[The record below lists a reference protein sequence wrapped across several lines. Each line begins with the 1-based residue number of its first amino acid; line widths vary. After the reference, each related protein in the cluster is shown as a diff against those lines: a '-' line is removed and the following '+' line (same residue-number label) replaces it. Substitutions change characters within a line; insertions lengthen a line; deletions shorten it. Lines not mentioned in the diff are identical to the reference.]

1 MISVS
6 SNRLRQIEYTGI
18 TDEDLQLLHKHH
30 SIFKLVVDRV
40 VGRLYEK
47 MQEQPDL
54 VALIEKFSTIDRL
67 KQTQVDYFMSLSE
80 GTIDDVFI
88 ENRVRIGAVHSRIGL
103 TTEWYLGTYM
113 VYLNIATEVLKSEI
127 PDEWLQVIHAI
138 TKMFNLDSQLVLEA
152 YEMKEKGKIQDVV
165 DLQDHMLHKISLIV
179 QELAAMMVELDTSA
193 QTIAETAITT
203 AESQDHAHELVESL
217 NVEVGQISEMG
228 TLIREIA
235 NQTHLLGLNA
245 AIEAAHAGD
254 YGRGFEVV
262 ANEVRKLAMT
272 SRNAQEQIQERI
284 ELIESKLTEVKL
296 ESQQTSVN
304 ARHQAASSE
313 ELHAFVQMIEKVAQD
328 LQALNEHKIHT

>member
-18 TDEDLQLLHKHH
+18 TDEDLQLLQQHH
-30 SIFKLVVDRV
+30 SIFKQVVDRV
-40 VGRLYEK
+40 VDRLYEQ
-47 MQEQPDL
+47 MQAQPDL

-67 KQTQVDYFMSLSE
+67 KQTQVEYFMSLSA
-80 GTIDDVFI
+80 GIIDDAFL
-88 ENRVRIGAVHSRIGL
+88 ENRIRIGAVHSRIGL

-113 VYLNIATEVLKSEI
+113 VYLNIATELFKVEL
-127 PDEWLQVIHAI
+127 PNAWLHVVHAI

-152 YEMKEKGKIQDVV
+152 YEMKEKGKIQQMV
-165 DLQDHMLHKISLIV
+165 DIQEHMLHKISLIV

-203 AESQDHAHELVESL
+203 AESQDHANELVESL
-217 NVEVGQISEMG
+217 NTEVGQITEMG
-228 TLIREIA
+228 TLIREIS

-254 YGRGFEVV
+254 HGRGFEVV
-262 ANEVRKLAMT
+262 ANEVRKLALT
-272 SRNAQEQIQERI
+272 SRNAQERIQERI
-284 ELIESKLTEVKL
+284 ELIESKLRDVKL
-296 ESQQTSVN
+296 ESEQTSVN

-328 LQALNEHKIHT
+328 LQALNEHKVQI